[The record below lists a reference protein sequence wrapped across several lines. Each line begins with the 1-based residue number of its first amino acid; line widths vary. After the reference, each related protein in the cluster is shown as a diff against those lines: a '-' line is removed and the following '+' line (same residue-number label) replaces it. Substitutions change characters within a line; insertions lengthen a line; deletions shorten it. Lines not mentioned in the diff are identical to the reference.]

1 MKNDHNMQFCF
12 CFFLFFHLWQS
23 TKNDLFLIK
32 VLTRWGYT
40 VIAHFGQMPIIIL
53 WELKIGLILQL
64 FQI

>member
-1 MKNDHNMQFCF
+1 MAINQKLP
-12 CFFLFFHLWQS
+12 FFI
-23 TKNDLFLIK
+23 T